1 MKKALLGIL
10 ILIVIGAVAAPFI
23 NGLMMERVLRGQ
35 LEKVN
40 ELYVDQ
46 PFSPHFEI
54 TRYDRGFSTS
64 DIEWTITFP
73 QLQELEGIQSIV
85 MVEKAKHGLLG
96 ATSTTSLDQ
105 NSWYTDFIS
114 EELNGKDPL
123 TITSEYN
130 LLNGATGTFSVAQF
144 ELVDDQD
151 NIIVVSP
158 AEMIVQTD
166 SNFEKIEAHGNF
178 DGLSIPGA
186 VGIEG
191 IRFDSDMK
199 MISSLIMDGTSSFS
213 IDQVS
218 INNGNTN
225 KSVAI
230 SAIDAASTIDFDE
243 TNKKLSMSTTY
254 SIDKVIADNNE
265 VDDIRVRIAINQ
277 LDSDGFESVYNV
289 YVDMLSEMMENL
301 ATAEGNPEQ
310 TAAIMEQQMPLF
322 GIRLMSEAE
331 KLLKK
336 DLQIEIADLHLTLP
350 QGEIEGDFTIG
361 LKKDMTLAGFFP
373 LAQQPEMLVEIFS
386 FASNMTLP
394 EGLVPNQN
402 QLLAPILPGM
412 ETGIFEMQG
421 EALVHKAEIK
431 DDMLMLNGKELVLRQ

>member
-1 MKKALLGIL
+1 MKKVLLGIL
-10 ILIVIGAVAAPFI
+10 ILIVIGVIAAPFV
-23 NGLMMERVLRGQ
+23 NGLMMEKVLRGQ

-73 QLQELEGIQSIV
+73 QLQEFEGIQSIV
-85 MVEKAKHGLLG
+85 MVEKANHGLLG

-114 EELNGKDPL
+114 EKLNGKDPL

-130 LLNGATGTFSVAQF
+130 LLNGATGTFSIESF

-151 NIIVVSP
+151 NLIVFSP
-158 AEMIVQTD
+158 AEMVVQTD
-166 SNFEKIEAHGNF
+166 RNFEKIEAHGNF
-178 DGLSIPGA
+178 DGFSIPGA

-199 MISSLIMDGTSSFS
+199 IISSLIMDGTSSFS

-225 KSVAI
+225 KSIAI
-230 SAIDAASTIDFDE
+230 SAIDAASKIDFDE
-243 TNKKLSMSTTY
+243 TDKKLSMSTTY
-254 SIDKVIADNNE
+254 SIDKVSADNNE
-265 VDDIRVRIAINQ
+265 VDDIRVRIGINQ

-301 ATAEGNPEQ
+301 ATTEGNPEQ

-350 QGEIEGDFTIG
+350 QGEVEGDFSIG

-402 QLLAPILPGM
+402 QLLAPIFPGM
-412 ETGIFEMQG
+412 ETGIFKMQG
-421 EALVHKAEIK
+421 ETLVHKAEIK